1 MRPFVRFAPAG
12 FVLLVA
18 AVVLMGT
25 PMLVRS
31 VGYASTTARIT
42 LAQQTISSDDILE
55 RIDRAQTAIAEA
67 VAPGVVHI
75 DVRSGRSRWSVGG
88 SSGTGWVY
96 DQRGHIV
103 TNAHVVRGEGT
114 ITIEF
119 ASGVSAPA
127 ELVAADPYTDIA
139 VLRVSGMNGGLFPL
153 NRATGEA
160 ARQGQQVFAFGSP
173 FGFKHSMS
181 QGIVSG
187 LGRDPRGA
195 VTDGGFTNFIQTD
208 AAVNPGNSGGP
219 LVDSRGR
226 VVGMNIAIATGRDT
240 DGTMEGQS
248 AGISFAIPLNV
259 IENVVGQLIES
270 GQVRRGF
277 LGINLGD
284 TVVVRTAAE
293 ILHAGVQIVGVQPNT
308 AAERAGLQRGDV
320 ITSFGGQPT
329 PNLAILR
336 SLITSYGPGA
346 TVEAEYYRENE
357 FRTARITLGEF
368 APQTLAFPPIIRSL
382 GNLGIGF
389 GLRANEGAAPLVTSA
404 ERWASESGIEPGD
417 RIIRVNGQNVR
428 NLGDL
433 ALQLDRSGLLMG
445 SSIELT
451 IEKADGGTKLVTVP
465 SGRRR

>member
-12 FVLLVA
+12 LVLLVA
-18 AVVLMGT
+18 LTVLTGT

-42 LAQQTISSDDILE
+42 LAQQTIASDDILE
-55 RIDRAQTAIAEA
+55 RIDRAQVAIAEA
-67 VAPGVVHI
+67 VTPGVVHI
-75 DVRSGRSRWSVGG
+75 DVRSSRSQWNIGG

-96 DQRGHIV
+96 DALGHIV

-114 ITIEF
+114 ISIEF
-119 ASGVSAPA
+119 ASGVSASA
-127 ELVAADPYTDIA
+127 QLVAADPYTDIA
-139 VLRVSGMNGGLFPL
+139 VLRVSGMNSGLFPL
-153 NRATGEA
+153 DRATGEP

-226 VVGMNIAIATGRDT
+226 VIGMNIAIATGRDT

-277 LGINLGD
+277 LGIHLGN
-284 TVVVRTAAE
+284 TVVVQAE
-293 ILHAGVQIVGVQPNT
+293 GPNTLAGVQVAGVQENS
-308 AAERAGLQRGDV
+308 AAERAGLRRGDI
-320 ITSFGGQPT
+320 ITAFGGQPT
-329 PNLAILR
+329 PTLPILR
-336 SLITSYGPGA
+336 SLITSYGPGSN
-346 TVEAEYYRENE
+346 VEAEFYRDNQPQ
-357 FRTARITLGEF
+357 TATITLGEF
-368 APQTLAFPPIIRSL
+368 AALTLAFEPVMRSL
-382 GNLGIGF
+382 RNLGIGF
-389 GLRANEGAAPLVTSA
+389 GMRPNQGQAPLINSV
-404 ERWASESGIEPGD
+404 ERWASDSGIEPGD

-433 ALQLDRSGLLMG
+433 ALHLDRSGLLMG

-451 IEKADGGTKLVTVP
+451 VEKADGGTKSVTVP